1 MLSHFITQTTLACCL
16 LFFCF
21 TLFLFVMTCYDLT
34 CFRYK
39 LPFYLQQVKSLSCFL
54 FEYNRL
60 LGVFVPCRLRT
71 SFHFITGHLIQTI
84 RMILHQTD
92 VVKARHCIFFLFWQH
107 QNVSY
112 LLIADWKSNGK
123 SDSLRYLHQR
133 TGFRQSNHPHD
144 WVPTLWH
151 GYYHGWRCL
160 TWVFIFSFLKFSK
173 FQKFLDKKISP
184 PWWVEDSYRLVY
196 LLVRIGQH

>member
-1 MLSHFITQTTLACCL
+1 
-16 LFFCF
+16 
-21 TLFLFVMTCYDLT
+21 MTCYDLT

-39 LPFYLQQVKSLSCFL
+39 LPFYLQEVKNLSCFL

-112 LLIADWKSNGK
+112 IYSADWTSNGK
-123 SDSLRYLHQR
+123 SYTLRLNLYQR
-133 TGFRQSNHPHD
+133 IGFQRSNHPHD
-144 WVPTLWH
+144 WALVLWQGIALVGNVFKCIYVRLSKKCNLLIFVGTFFCH
-151 GYYHGWRCL
+151 HIEPIPSLLFSCFLIFGWKQGRKL
-160 TWVFIFSFLKFSK
+160 I
-173 FQKFLDKKISP
+173 
-184 PWWVEDSYRLVY
+184 
-196 LLVRIGQH
+196 

>member
-112 LLIADWKSNGK
+112 LLVANWISNGEVLFFATPTPTGRI
-123 SDSLRYLHQR
+123 SAEQPPTWLNTGSLTRHRLGWKCFQMYL
-133 TGFRQSNHPHD
+133 
-144 WVPTLWH
+144 
-151 GYYHGWRCL
+151 CE
-160 TWVFIFSFLKFSK
+160 I
-173 FQKFLDKKISP
+173 
-184 PWWVEDSYRLVY
+184 E
-196 LLVRIGQH
+196 